1 MNVYLYNSQS
11 SPNVIVLW
19 TFLAPKV
26 GNWKWQQT
34 FLQKMKNNLL
44 NWYSIRYTYSNVH
57 FCDPKN
63 SIIHHFSGFRLL
75 SCAKVLCKDPPQI
88 KLFLGYE
95 HCLLKN
101 LSNTLIWWYS
111 THKFHKSNVKL
122 RIPKLHILQW
132 WKCRNKRWLRWWFQK
147 WCWKV
152 PLILRSTILLTL
164 HIRISGLKIP
174 LQYRN
179 LLLWNKEI
187 SWGGEFRGILL
198 ITKKNV
204 SIVFLIL
211 TNQTKKVKD
220 LIIGNS

>member
-1 MNVYLYNSQS
+1 M
-11 SPNVIVLW
+11 
-19 TFLAPKV
+19 
-26 GNWKWQQT
+26 
-34 FLQKMKNNLL
+34 
-44 NWYSIRYTYSNVH
+44 
-57 FCDPKN
+57 
-63 SIIHHFSGFRLL
+63 
-75 SCAKVLCKDPPQI
+75 CKGLMQGPPQI

-187 SWGGEFRGILL
+187 SWGGEFRSILL